1 MAEELEG
8 GLLRSH
14 GSVPSGC
21 GARARNLV
29 RQPGRSFRIRR
40 RWYVNSMTASA
51 ILERI
56 PALKVLVAGDIC
68 LDRWC
73 TYDPALGEPSRETG
87 LTRVAVTSTE
97 TTAGAGG
104 TVANNLAALGAG
116 AVSVLGAVGG
126 DGFGFELRQ
135 ALARVGVDDSLLVPT
150 PGATFTYTKLL
161 NKETGEEDLGRI
173 DFIAPPPPPENEREI
188 MRRLLEHAP
197 RFDAVIVSDQAET
210 ETGGVVTPG
219 VREALSQLARQ
230 RPSLLIWV
238 DSRLRPELFRDVMVK
253 PNEREAREAC
263 ARLGA
268 ASFQQ
273 LRAAI
278 GQRLM
283 MVTHG
288 GEGVLILEENG
299 ESWVRTR
306 PVENPVD
313 ICGAGDSFS
322 AGAVL
327 ALAAGASPQEAAR
340 FGNLVA
346 SVTIMKKGT
355 GTASPAEVL
364 EAESRL

>member
-1 MAEELEG
+1 
-8 GLLRSH
+8 
-14 GSVPSGC
+14 
-21 GARARNLV
+21 
-29 RQPGRSFRIRR
+29 
-40 RWYVNSMTASA
+40 MTPSA

-73 TYDPALGEPSRETG
+73 TYDPALSEPSRETG
-87 LTRVAVTSTE
+87 LPRVAVTSTV

-116 AVSVLGAVGG
+116 AIAVLGAVGD

-135 ALARVGVDDSLLVPT
+135 ALARVGADDSLLVPT

-161 NKETGEEDLGRI
+161 NKETGEEDLGRV
-173 DFIAPPPPPENEREI
+173 DFIPPPPPAENEREI
-188 MRRLLEHAP
+188 VGRLLEHGP
-197 RFDAVIVSDQAET
+197 RFDAIIVADQAET
-210 ETGGVVTPG
+210 ETGGVVTAG
-219 VREALSQLARQ
+219 VRAALAELAR
-230 RPSLLIWV
+230 RHPSLLIWV
-238 DSRLRPELFRDVMVK
+238 DSRLRPELFRNVIVK

-268 ASFQQ
+268 ASFRE
-273 LRAAI
+273 LYAAI
-278 GQRLM
+278 GHRLM
-283 MVTHG
+283 MITHG
-288 GEGVLILEENG
+288 GEGVLILDG
-299 ESWVRTR
+299 GAESWVRTR

-327 ALAAGASPQEAAR
+327 ALAAGATPADAAR

-364 EAESRL
+364 QAESRQ

>member
-1 MAEELEG
+1 
-8 GLLRSH
+8 
-14 GSVPSGC
+14 
-21 GARARNLV
+21 
-29 RQPGRSFRIRR
+29 
-40 RWYVNSMTASA
+40 MTPAQ

-56 PALKVLVAGDIC
+56 PSLKVLVVGDIC

-73 TYDPALGEPSRETG
+73 TYDPALAEPSRETG
-87 LTRVAVTSTE
+87 IDRVAVVRTQ

-116 AVSVLGAVGG
+116 MVAVLGAVGD
-126 DGFGFELRQ
+126 DGHGYELKQ
-135 ALARVGVDDSLLVPT
+135 ALARVGVDASLLVPT

-161 NKETGEEDLGRI
+161 NQVDGEEDLGRI

-188 MRRLLEHAP
+188 VERLTRHGAEY
-197 RFDAVIVSDQAET
+197 DAVIVSDQAET
-210 ETGGVVTPG
+210 ETGGVVTAG
-219 VREALSQLARQ
+219 VRQALAELAGRH
-230 RPSLLIWV
+230 PSLLIWV
-238 DSRLRPELFRDVMVK
+238 DSRLRPERFRGVVVK

-268 ASFQQ
+268 QNF
-273 LRAAI
+273 RALHATV
-278 GQRLM
+278 GHPLM
-283 MVTHG
+283 MITHG
-288 GEGVLILEENG
+288 GEGVLIYEG
-299 ESWVRTR
+299 EAEAWVKTR

-327 ALAAGASPQEAAR
+327 ALAAGATPAEAAR

-355 GTASPAEVL
+355 GTASPAEVM
-364 EAESRL
+364 EAEARQ